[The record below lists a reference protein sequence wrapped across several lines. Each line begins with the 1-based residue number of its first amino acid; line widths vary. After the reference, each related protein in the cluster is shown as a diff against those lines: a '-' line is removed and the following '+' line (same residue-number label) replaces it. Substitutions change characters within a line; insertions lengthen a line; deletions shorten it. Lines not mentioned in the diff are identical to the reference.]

1 MVLGKEMHN
10 KKLIYPYQNLFIF
23 NNQNICFPRKSFY
36 SDCNGVLLNFNQFP
50 LLNIVT
56 QMNSKNHAV
65 NSGPEMRQNMS
76 HGKIYFSNF

>member
-10 KKLIYPYQNLFIF
+10 IQLIYPYQNLFIF
-23 NNQNICFPRKSFY
+23 NNQNIFFPRKSFY
-36 SDCNGVLLNFNQFP
+36 NDCNGVLLNFNQSP

-56 QMNSKNHAV
+56 QMNSKKHAV

-76 HGKIYFSNF
+76 RGKIHF